1 MNKSEGKILLKKEGF
16 TIFGYVDFHFRAQ
29 LIGQGHCG
37 LGVRVEEYDVPGG
50 ALSSELRKLGMSS
63 VIGKRELGTSSS
75 TDVFFPQMGS
85 LLCSRSI
92 LPPEPSA

>member
-1 MNKSEGKILLKKEGF
+1 MNKSEGKNLLKKEGF

-37 LGVRVEEYDVPGG
+37 LGVRVKEYDVPGG

-63 VIGKRELGTSSS
+63 VIGKRELGYLEL
-75 TDVFFPQMGS
+75 DG
-85 LLCSRSI
+85 RI
-92 LPPEPSA
+92 LPPDGESPVL